1 MYSGYI
7 RSASK
12 EYMDE
17 VEEEKI
23 TDCDTLKYKEF
34 KMRLEIFMFM

>member
-7 RSASK
+7 ISASK

-17 VEEEKI
+17 VGEEKI

-34 KMRLEIFMFM
+34 NMRLEIFTFM